1 MGVGWGPDRRFSGIF
16 GVDELGSQHR
26 GRPEDQLGLPSA
38 IGPPVSASDKLDDV
52 SRNDSL
58 PTRSN
63 KLALLG
69 MMVHHTSM
77 AKAKVAVT
85 LESGT
90 LKRLDMLVSTARF
103 ANRSQA
109 IEAAVEEKLQ
119 QIERRRLAEECAK
132 LDPDSE
138 QALAEVGLEEDAAAW
153 PRY

>member
-1 MGVGWGPDRRFSGIF
+1 
-16 GVDELGSQHR
+16 
-26 GRPEDQLGLPSA
+26 
-38 IGPPVSASDKLDDV
+38 
-52 SRNDSL
+52 
-58 PTRSN
+58 
-63 KLALLG
+63 
-69 MMVHHTSM
+69 MMFHHTTM

-119 QIERRRLAEECAK
+119 RIERRRLAEECAK

-138 QALAEVGLEEDAAAW
+138 QALAEVGLDEDAAAW